1 MTIFSGVISK
11 CAACFTFQKQDPA
24 QFLRMYG
31 RPVKIHLDQAVALAA
46 EGPQSMYDDMF

>member
-1 MTIFSGVISK
+1 MKLEISLN
-11 CAACFTFQKQDPA
+11 AIFQKQDPA

-46 EGPQSMYDDMF
+46 EGPQSMCVICCH